1 LVQDGYEQWISLYIF
16 LGGACDFMQEHEPVR
31 WLQLTYKVPSEPS
44 QKRVWVWRRL
54 QNLGA
59 YALQNSVYLLPSS
72 EEVEKQFRQ
81 LAHDIHEM
89 GGEASI
95 FVVVALDIHDEQ
107 RLLQALLE
115 ARNNDYCKV
124 CIVCGRFLKKAA
136 KLIETQVWNEQM
148 HAEFAEVME
157 KVHVLFRSA
166 KRHDMLGNMTAT
178 SRAEA
183 AEAIAVCEQMF
194 RILLDTEFGKARRLL
209 ELHQELL
216 LPAINA
222 DAPPPQAPPGE
233 ESVPSCS
240 NSKQYTPE
248 AGADG
253 VVEPPI

>member
-1 LVQDGYEQWISLYIF
+1 
-16 LGGACDFMQEHEPVR
+16 MQEQEPVR

-89 GGEASI
+89 GGEACV
-95 FVVVALDIHDEQ
+95 FGVVALNMHDEQ
-107 RLLQALLE
+107 RILQALLE
-115 ARNNDYCKV
+115 ARNKEYYKV
-124 CIVCGRFLKKAA
+124 CIVCSRFLTKAT
-136 KLIETQVWNEQM
+136 KLIETQVWNEQV

-157 KVHVLFRSA
+157 KVHVLFRAA

-194 RILLDTEFGKARRLL
+194 RTLLDAEFGKARRLL
-209 ELHQELL
+209 EIHQELL
-216 LPAINA
+216 LPATNA
-222 DAPPPQAPPGE
+222 DISSTPPP
-233 ESVPSCS
+233 SVSSGKEAISSFS
-240 NSKQYTPE
+240 NAKQSIPE
-248 AGADG
+248 TSTDG
-253 VVEPPI
+253 VVQPPI